1 MPPHGFDRLVTN
13 FQPIVDLDTGLVVA
27 HEALSRAFAGQTAVP
42 PDQLLEDAYRN
53 DTVAELDSLFLE
65 TALRAVEEQKLGAPH
80 SVFVN
85 VEPAS
90 LADGRV
96 PQALLDAPPLVV
108 EITERALTTNPGSL
122 LDAAAQLRAA
132 GHLIAIDDLGAQP
145 ASLALLPLLAP
156 EIVKLDMDLVRR
168 HADRTAAMMMTAIA
182 GYAEMSGAL
191 VLAEGIETA
200 QHIVR
205 ARALGASLG
214 QGWHFG
220 RPAEAAEPAPGV
232 QLLRPS
238 RGRHGTP
245 SPRTEARDATPFDV
259 VSAAAPV
266 KRGDRALLL
275 QVSNLLEERAAQGGD
290 SAVLLAT
297 FQAEDNITKATRL
310 RYEALIESG
319 CLLTVYSTGAP
330 AGLPHPARC
339 DVVADDDPLAE
350 EWDVVLLTAD
360 YAAALTARE
369 LDPSRHREGLYEF
382 VLTTDRA
389 LVTQCAR
396 ALLSR

>member
-1 MPPHGFDRLVTN
+1 MPPHGIDRLVTN
-13 FQPIVDLDTGLVVA
+13 FQPVVDLDTGLVVA
-27 HEALSRAFAGQTAVP
+27 HEALSRAFTGQTAVP
-42 PDQLLEDAYRN
+42 PDKLLDDAYRN
-53 DTVAELDSLFLE
+53 DTVSELDSFFLE
-65 TALRAVEEQKLGAPH
+65 AALRAVEAQGLVAPH

-85 VEPAS
+85 IEPAS

-96 PQALLDAPPLVV
+96 PQSLLDAPPLVV
-108 EITERALTTNPGSL
+108 EITERALTADPGSL
-122 LDAAAQLRAA
+122 LVAAAQLRAA

-168 HADRTAAMMMTAIA
+168 QADRTAAMMMTAIA
-182 GYAEMSGAL
+182 GYAETSGAL

-200 QHIVR
+200 EHIIR
-205 ARALGASLG
+205 ARALGASLA

-220 RPAEAAEPAPGV
+220 KPAETAGEAAGIG
-232 QLLRPS
+232 LLRSSP
-238 RGRHGTP
+238 GRHAP
-245 SPRTEARDATPFDV
+245 SPETRSSDATPFDV
-259 VSAAAPV
+259 VSASAPV
-266 KRGDRALLL
+266 KRGDRALLV

-319 CLLTVYSTGAP
+319 CLLTVYSTGAA

-339 DVVADDDPLAE
+339 DVVEDDDPLAE

-369 LDPSRHREGLYEF
+369 LDSSRHREGLYEF

-389 LVTQCAR
+389 LVTECAR